1 MSVHSISWLSEAPYR
16 GRPKHHLVTQ
26 TNVWMPTSINKRRD
40 VCRKSYRSRTGCPV
54 NNALATAEVDVA
66 VYRGSILRQSMRSS
80 MQKVPSG
87 KNPSSY
93 FLSGH
98 GIPESFLT
106 TLSPV
111 PMSLAS
117 VRDKATETSFRV
129 EQHHIWSTQRCRD
142 TRSYSNHTS
151 HHTAIERRL

>member
-1 MSVHSISWLSEAPYR
+1 
-16 GRPKHHLVTQ
+16 
-26 TNVWMPTSINKRRD
+26 MPTSINKRRD
-40 VCRKSYRSRTGCPV
+40 VCRKSYRSRTGCPI

-66 VYRGSILRQSMRSS
+66 VYRGSILRQSMPSS

-111 PMSLAS
+111 PILQNLYQ
-117 VRDKATETSFRV
+117 
-129 EQHHIWSTQRCRD
+129 QHHIWSTQRCRD
-142 TRSYSNHTS
+142 TRSYSSHTS